1 MKPARMP
8 FEIPGHLT
16 VENHHLHI
24 GGLDAVAL
32 AEEYGTPLYVTSE
45 DRLRANYRRFA
56 RAFPGASIFFAA
68 KANNNLVVQRIL
80 AQEGAGADAFSD
92 GEIYLARLAGIPA
105 DKILFTG
112 NSKTD
117 DELRYAVDAGVMVSV
132 DSHDE
137 LVALS
142 KIADAAGRE
151 VKIAFRVNPDV
162 DARAHPKLATGL
174 GKSKFGIPR
183 GEIVATYREAKRL
196 PGVKPAGIHCHI
208 GSQILEA
215 GPGPFAEA
223 TAKMMD
229 LVAQICGFV
238 DLEWVD
244 LGGGYG
250 IPYQKNIKPTEPEVW
265 ANAIVPIFR
274 ERCEQLGIRP
284 ELHLEPGRYIVAD
297 TTILL
302 MRVNTVKRSSSH
314 FVGTDAGFNTL
325 LRPAMYDAYHEAVI
339 ANKADLAPADT
350 YTIVGPVCESGD
362 ILATDRRLPEVRKGD
377 LIALLDAGA
386 YGFCMGS
393 QYLGRPRSAEVLV
406 GGGRAEL
413 VRKRETFDDLLQNQI
428 VPGRLL

>member
-1 MKPARMP
+1 MMP

-16 VENHHLHI
+16 VRNHHLHI
-24 GGLDAVAL
+24 GGVDTVAL

-56 RAFPGASIFFAA
+56 AAFPEARIFFAA
-68 KANNNLVVQRIL
+68 KSNNSLVVQRIL

-105 DKILFTG
+105 DRILFTG

-117 DELRYAVDAGVMVSV
+117 AELRYAVAAGTMVSV

-142 KIADAAGRE
+142 QIADAAGRE
-151 VKIAFRVNPDV
+151 IAIAFRVNPDV

-174 GKSKFGIPR
+174 GRSKFGIPR
-183 GEIVATYREAKRL
+183 EQIVGIYKEADAL
-196 PGVKPAGIHCHI
+196 PGVKPVGIHCHI
-208 GSQILEA
+208 GSQIMEA
-215 GPGPFAEA
+215 SPFAEA

-229 LVAQICGFV
+229 LVGQISGFV

-250 IPYQKNIKPTEPEVW
+250 IPYQKDVKATDPKAW
-265 ANAIVPIFR
+265 ADAILPVFR
-274 ERCEQLGIRP
+274 ERCRKIGIRP

-297 TTILL
+297 TTVLL
-302 MRVNTVKRSSSH
+302 MSVNTVKASSAN

-325 LRPAMYDAYHEAVI
+325 IRPAMYDSYHEAVI
-339 ANKADLAPADT
+339 ANRADAAAAGT

-362 ILATDRRLPEVRKGD
+362 ILATDRQLPAARKGD
-377 LIALLDAGA
+377 VVALLDAGA
-386 YGFCMGS
+386 YGFCMSS
-393 QYLGRPRSAEVLV
+393 QYLGRPRAAEVLV
-406 GGGRAEL
+406 HGGRAEL
-413 VRKRETFDDLLQNQI
+413 IRRRETYGDLLQHQI
-428 VPGRLL
+428 MPGRLL